1 MRRPIR
7 IQEKTGRLVCL
18 AVAICLASAACGST
32 RRPEGVLSS
41 ATGGISGRPPAAEEL
56 TRINSALAVAEK
68 DFDAGRYAQALA
80 GYGPY
85 IRSGLFEQ
93 RTARILFRAAYAAFK
108 TGQPHLFR
116 EYSALLSRLFPGH
129 ENIAGLAGLSWEVS
143 LQEKKYLQAIGEMQ
157 RVLDSYKQ
165 DRAGRSRIFF
175 LIADAYEKLY
185 RRQDAIDA
193 YLQVVRNDHPDN
205 YMALALLRLADW
217 ASSRK
222 EHELALHYA
231 NRLLSEFPFWK
242 DREKAENLRRIARWR
257 YIKKEDGLADDSV
270 SDILF
275 DGDDV
280 WVATWLG
287 GITRFTRSTG
297 QVTRF
302 KASPGG
308 LVSNLIRSMTV
319 AQNRVWVATFEGLS
333 YYDKAYGQWK
343 TIETVAGLRWQRI
356 KKVLVWD
363 NRLWVATIGHGLS
376 VLDLKSGTWNT
387 YGRKDG
393 LPGNDI
399 VTLCTTPGSVWAGT
413 VTGGVGRFDLLT
425 GRWTVYSAGG
435 RGGLPTNNIKSIA
448 FDGTRMWFGTHGKG
462 LVTCTEHGED
472 WKTFNTRNSGLTS
485 DYVYALAFSPR
496 GELWIGTLEGGA
508 LSFNPQTGK
517 WLRLGIRDGL
527 PGNDIIALAFEKRH
541 IWFGTLN
548 GGVAILLSDEERKKN
563 EQK

>member
-7 IQEKTGRLVCL
+7 IQEKIGNIGWLV
-18 AVAICLASAACGST
+18 VVICLAFAACGST
-32 RRPEGVLSS
+32 GRRPRAVSSGGTDLS
-41 ATGGISGRPPAAEEL
+41 
-56 TRINSALAVAEK
+56 RINRELALAEAH
-68 DFDAGRYAQALA
+68 FDAGRYAAALA
-80 GYGPY
+80 GYAPY
-85 IRSGLFEQ
+85 IRSGVFES
-93 RTARILFRAAYAAFK
+93 RKARILFRAAYAAFK
-108 TGQPHLFR
+108 TAQPALFR

-157 RVLDSYKQ
+157 RVLDSYRQ

-175 LIADAYEKLY
+175 LIAESYERLY
-185 RRQDAIDA
+185 RKQDAIDA
-193 YLQVVRNDHPDN
+193 YLQVVRNGHRDN
-205 YMALALLRLADW
+205 HMARALLRLANW
-217 ASSRK
+217 AHDRK
-222 EHELALHYA
+222 QHELALHYA
-231 NRLLSEFPFWK
+231 NRLLDEFPLWGG
-242 DREKAENLRRIARWR
+242 REQAETLRRVSRWR
-257 YIKKEDGLADDSV
+257 YIRKVDGLADDSV

-287 GITRFTRSTG
+287 GITRFTRSSG

-319 AQNRVWVATFEGLS
+319 ARNRVWVATFEGLS
-333 YYDKAYGQWK
+333 YYDKAYGHWK

-356 KKVLVWD
+356 KKVVFWD

-376 VLDLKSGTWNT
+376 VLDLKTGSWRT

-393 LPGNDI
+393 LPGDNV
-399 VTLCTTPGSVWAGT
+399 VTLCATPGSVWAGT
-413 VTGGVGRFDLLT
+413 VTGGVGRLDLLT
-425 GRWTVYSAGG
+425 GRWTVYRAGG
-435 RGGLPTNNIKSIA
+435 RDGLPTNNVKAIA

-462 LVTCTEHGED
+462 VVSCTEQGED
-472 WKTFNTRNSGLTS
+472 WKTYNTANSGLTS
-485 DYVYALAFSPR
+485 NYVYSLAFSPR
-496 GELWIGTLEGGA
+496 GELWLGTLEGGA
-508 LSFNPQTGK
+508 VSFNPQTGK
-517 WLRLGIRDGL
+517 WARLGIRDGL
-527 PGNDIIALAFEKRH
+527 PGNDIIAIAFEKRH